1 MNIDDEP
8 TTEEDVFVDTFA
20 QFKESPIFGELKT
33 NFNQN
38 IVLAAMVTNIEILD
52 DENKDINEIL
62 TGWCMDHEDEDEDVE
77 KILDQFKTDQSK
89 SKRAPPIE
97 QNR

>member
-1 MNIDDEP
+1 MNVDEGP
-8 TTEEDVFVDTFA
+8 NTEEDVFVDTFA
-20 QFKESPIFGELKT
+20 QFKESPIFGELKA

-38 IVLAAMVTNIEILD
+38 TVLAAMVTNAEILN

-62 TGWCMDHEDEDEDVE
+62 TDWCMEHEDDDDNVE

-89 SKRAPPIE
+89 SKRTPPVE